1 MRYNHFDMLPEKAFS
16 PVGKRM
22 TLEGGGG
29 GGQKQQSSTGIDP
42 ILKPYVSY
50 GLEEAKNLY
59 QGASPQY
66 YAGQTYVSP
75 SANTT
80 SALTAAG
87 NRAVAGNPLLPAAQA
102 NAMNLQTATN
112 QASPMYQNLYRTSQT
127 GSPLASSLY
136 GNLAAGNLTDM
147 TSINRANQAY
157 ANAQTNPALAG
168 NVYSGLASGQ
178 ITNAANPYNQATA
191 GGAYLGANPYFTQA
205 LQGAGQAAASNY
217 YDAINQANTGASQ
230 AGRYGSGAQE
240 NLFNRAGTTLAN
252 SLANKAGE
260 LGYNQYANERALQEA
275 AMGRLGQLSQSDI
288 ANQLAG
294 ATALTGV
301 GQQTL
306 ANQMAATN
314 QGAGF
319 NQQALTN
326 ALAGAQSLNAMG
338 QQDFTNRLAATGG
351 LATTNA
357 ADLQRQ
363 MAAAQLAPELANA
376 DYTDI
381 NQLLK
386 TGQAQEDYA
395 NTALQ
400 ADINRFNYNENLPTA
415 KLNQYAQY
423 LSGTPQGSTT
433 TSTSS
438 GGKIV
443 CTAMNQAYGFGS
455 FRQAIWL
462 QHSATM
468 PNAKTIEKGYHTL
481 FLPVVAY
488 AFNGTPNALR
498 NAVRRIAEHI
508 ARHRTADLWKEM
520 RGKKRDPLGRIYR
533 AVIEP
538 ICYLVGKAKGA

>member
-1 MRYNHFDMLPEKAFS
+1 MKYNHLDMLPELAFK

-29 GGQKQQSSTGIDP
+29 GGQSQTSQTGIDP

-50 GLEEAKNLY
+50 GLGEAKKLY

-66 YAGQTYVSP
+66 YAGQTYVDP

-80 SALTAAG
+80 TALTAAG
-87 NRAVAGNPLLPAAQA
+87 NRALQGNPLLPAAQQQQQDVISGQYL
-102 NAMNLQTATN
+102 NSNPYFN
-112 QASPMYQNLYRTSQT
+112 Q
-127 GSPLASSLY
+127 
-136 GNLAAGNLTDM
+136 
-147 TSINRANQAY
+147 
-157 ANAQTNPALAG
+157 ALAG
-168 NVYSGLASGQ
+168 ASQGATQ
-178 ITNAANPYNQATA
+178 TYMDAIKQAQ
-191 GGAYLGANPYFTQA
+191 GGA
-205 LQGAGQAAASNY
+205 SM
-217 YDAINQANTGASQ
+217 
-230 AGRYGSGAQE
+230 AGRYGSGVSADIQ
-240 NLFNRAGTTLAN
+240 NRAANTLAN
-252 SLANKAGE
+252 TLANKYGE
-260 LGYNQYANERALQEA
+260 LAYGNYNTERARQEA
-275 AMGRLGQLSQSDI
+275 A
-288 ANQLAG
+288 
-294 ATALTGV
+294 
-301 GQQTL
+301 
-306 ANQMAATN
+306 
-314 QGAGF
+314 
-319 NQQALTN
+319 
-326 ALAGAQSLNAMG
+326 AMG
-338 QQDFTNRLAATGG
+338 
-351 LATTNA
+351 
-357 ADLQRQ
+357 
-363 MAAAQLAPELANA
+363 APALANA

-443 CTAMNQAYGFGS
+443 CTAMNEAYGFGS
-455 FRQAIWL
+455 FRQAVWL

-498 NAVRRIAEHI
+498 NAVRRVAEHI

-538 ICYLVGKAKGA
+538 ICYIVGKVKGA

>member
-1 MRYNHFDMLPEKAFS
+1 MKYNHLDMLPELAFK

-29 GGQKQQSSTGIDP
+29 GGQQQTSQTGIDP

-50 GLEEAKNLY
+50 GLGEAKKLY

-66 YAGQTYVSP
+66 YAGQTYVDP

-80 SALTAAG
+80 TALTAAG
-87 NRAVAGNPLLPAAQA
+87 NRAMMGNPLLPAAQQQQQDVISGQYL
-102 NAMNLQTATN
+102 NSNPYFN
-112 QASPMYQNLYRTSQT
+112 Q
-127 GSPLASSLY
+127 
-136 GNLAAGNLTDM
+136 
-147 TSINRANQAY
+147 
-157 ANAQTNPALAG
+157 ALAG
-168 NVYSGLASGQ
+168 ASQG
-178 ITNAANPYNQATA
+178 ATQTYMDA
-191 GGAYLGANPYFTQA
+191 IKTAQGGA
-205 LQGAGQAAASNY
+205 SM
-217 YDAINQANTGASQ
+217 
-230 AGRYGSGAQE
+230 AGRYGSGVSADLQ
-240 NLFNRAGTTLAN
+240 NRAANTLSNTLAN
-252 SLANKAGE
+252 KYGDLAYQN
-260 LGYNQYANERALQEA
+260 YNAERARQEA
-275 AMGRLGQLSQSDI
+275 ASI
-288 ANQLAG
+288 G
-294 ATALTGV
+294 APA
-301 GQQTL
+301 
-306 ANQMAATN
+306 
-314 QGAGF
+314 
-319 NQQALTN
+319 
-326 ALAGAQSLNAMG
+326 
-338 QQDFTNRLAATGG
+338 
-351 LATTNA
+351 
-357 ADLQRQ
+357 
-363 MAAAQLAPELANA
+363 LANA

-443 CTAMNQAYGFGS
+443 CTAMNKAYGFGS

-498 NAVRRIAEHI
+498 NAVKRVAEHI

-538 ICYLVGKAKGA
+538 ICYLVGKVKGA

>member
-1 MRYNHFDMLPEKAFS
+1 MRYNHLDMLPERAFK
-16 PVGKRM
+16 PIGKSM

-29 GGQKQQSSTGIDP
+29 GGQQQQQSTTGIDP

-50 GLEEAKNLY
+50 GLGEAKKLY
-59 QGASPQY
+59 EGASPNY
-66 YAGQTYVSP
+66 YPGQTYVSP
-75 SANTT
+75 SAQTT
-80 SALTAAG
+80 QALTAAG
-87 NRAVAGNPLLPAAQA
+87 NRAVGGNPLLPAAQQQQQDVIGGSY
-102 NAMNLQTATN
+102 LQN
-112 QASPMYQNLYRTSQT
+112 
-127 GSPLASSLY
+127 
-136 GNLAAGNLTDM
+136 
-147 TSINRANQAY
+147 
-157 ANAQTNPALAG
+157 
-168 NVYSGLASGQ
+168 
-178 ITNAANPYNQATA
+178 
-191 GGAYLGANPYFTQA
+191 NPYFNQA
-205 LQGAGQAAASNY
+205 MQGAASGAQQSY
-217 YDAINQANTGASQ
+217 YDAINQANSGASS

-240 NLFNRAGTTLAN
+240 NLFNRAGTTLAS
-252 SLANKAGE
+252 SLANKYGDLAYQNYG
-260 LGYNQYANERALQEA
+260 AERGRQE
-275 AMGRLGQLSQSDI
+275 I
-288 ANQLAG
+288 ASAG
-294 ATALTGV
+294 APA
-301 GQQTL
+301 
-306 ANQMAATN
+306 
-314 QGAGF
+314 
-319 NQQALTN
+319 
-326 ALAGAQSLNAMG
+326 
-338 QQDFTNRLAATGG
+338 
-351 LATTNA
+351 
-357 ADLQRQ
+357 
-363 MAAAQLAPELANA
+363 LANA

-400 ADINRFNYNENLPTA
+400 SDINRFNYQENLPTA

-438 GGKIV
+438 GGGKIV

-538 ICYLVGKAKGA
+538 ICYLVGKVKGV

>member
-1 MRYNHFDMLPEKAFS
+1 MKYNHLDMLPELAFK

-29 GGQKQQSSTGIDP
+29 GGQQQQSQTGIDP

-59 QGASPQY
+59 QGESPRY
-66 YAGQTYVSP
+66 YAGQTYVDP
-75 SANTT
+75 SANTQ

-87 NRAVAGNPLLPAAQA
+87 NRAMMGNPLLPAAQQQQQA
-102 NAMNLQTATN
+102 VIGGQYLNSNPYFN
-112 QASPMYQNLYRTSQT
+112 Q
-127 GSPLASSLY
+127 
-136 GNLAAGNLTDM
+136 
-147 TSINRANQAY
+147 
-157 ANAQTNPALAG
+157 ALAG
-168 NVYSGLASGQ
+168 ASQGATQ
-178 ITNAANPYNQATA
+178 TYMDAIKAAQ
-191 GGAYLGANPYFTQA
+191 GGA
-205 LQGAGQAAASNY
+205 SM
-217 YDAINQANTGASQ
+217 
-230 AGRYGSGAQE
+230 AGRYGSGVSADIQ
-240 NLFNRAGTTLAN
+240 NRAANTLSNTLAN
-252 SLANKAGE
+252 KYGDLAYQN
-260 LGYNQYANERALQEA
+260 YNAERGRQEA
-275 AMGRLGQLSQSDI
+275 A
-288 ANQLAG
+288 
-294 ATALTGV
+294 
-301 GQQTL
+301 
-306 ANQMAATN
+306 
-314 QGAGF
+314 
-319 NQQALTN
+319 
-326 ALAGAQSLNAMG
+326 AMG
-338 QQDFTNRLAATGG
+338 
-351 LATTNA
+351 
-357 ADLQRQ
+357 
-363 MAAAQLAPELANA
+363 APTLANA

-443 CTAMNQAYGFGS
+443 CTAMNEAYGFGS

-462 QHSATM
+462 QHSANM

-498 NAVRRIAEHI
+498 SAVRRVAEHI

-520 RGKKRDPLGRIYR
+520 RGKKRDPLGRMYR

-538 ICYLVGKAKGA
+538 ICYVVGKVKGA